1 MSFPEEVKTLHL
13 IRNEITKLSELLT
26 PSVINDLRKAGNI
39 NLSGTDELITAV
51 TTIQEASPNIKTV
64 INGLSSIDNI
74 LKIQNQVQ
82 YVSDVRDSVGL
93 VAGSI
98 DEVKKV
104 ADYAT
109 TFGGVIAMKPMIDEV
124 LALSTKMDKA
134 LDLEEKMDA
143 ILAVE
148 ARLDT
153 KLDTIRDF
161 SIAASNASTE
171 TKTALFEVTRKEKQI
186 DKKLKEIR
194 VLRKEF
200 IDFNV
205 NVDFVDYTKESS
217 ASYDDKTHTLI
228 LKVREGKQGI
238 KGNPGSD
245 GRVGMAGS
253 VAHEGRQGLQGEP
266 GTPGKELKI
275 DAMGNTVERKRFGN
289 RPIGTTFLALD
300 GKIPMLY
307 FRKSNTL
314 DDWTDGI
321 PFGSNPIKHADNAT
335 NAEKLMG
342 MTLVQLKAYI
352 NK

>member
-1 MSFPEEVKTLHL
+1 MSFPQEINNLHS
-13 IRNEITKLSELLT
+13 IRNEITKLSQLLT
-26 PSVINDLRKAGNI
+26 PIVIDDLRKAGSI

-51 TTIQEASPNIKTV
+51 TTIQEASPDIKTV
-64 INGLSSIDNI
+64 INGLDSINNV

-82 YVSDVRDSVGL
+82 YVSDIRDSVGL

-98 DEVKKV
+98 DEIKKT

-124 LALSTKMDKA
+124 LALSIKIDEVI
-134 LDLEEKMDA
+134 DLEEKMDA
-143 ILAVE
+143 LLAVE
-148 ARLDT
+148 DRLEK
-153 KLDTIRDF
+153 KLDILRELAIT
-161 SIAASNASTE
+161 ASNASTE
-171 TKTALFEVTRKEKQI
+171 AKTALYEVMDKEKQI
-186 DKKLKEIR
+186 DGKLKEIKE
-194 VLRKEF
+194 LYKEF

-205 NVDFVDYTKESS
+205 DIGFVDYTKESS
-217 ASYDDKTHTLI
+217 ALYNAATHTLV

-245 GRVGMAGS
+245 GRAGVAGS
-253 VAHEGRQGLQGEP
+253 VAHEGKQGLQGEP

-275 DAMGNTVERKRFGN
+275 DAMGTTAERKRYGN

-300 GKIPMLY
+300 GKVPMLY

-335 NAEKLMG
+335 NTEKIMG
-342 MTLVQLKAYI
+342 MTLAELKAYI